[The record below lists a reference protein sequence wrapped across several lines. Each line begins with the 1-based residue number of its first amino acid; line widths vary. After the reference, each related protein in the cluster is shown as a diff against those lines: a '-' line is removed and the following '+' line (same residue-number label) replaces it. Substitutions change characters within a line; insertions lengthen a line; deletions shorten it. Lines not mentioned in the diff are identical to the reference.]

1 MVELRT
7 RNLLVRPLGQIAPTL
22 LHGYLIQNRHSHGQ
36 WEPARSDDYFALES
50 VKARFVSGEFET
62 PDERRFALLLQGG
75 SDLAGVVNFTNIAG
89 YPFEACHLGFSIA
102 AKHEGKGLMR
112 EALLCTITHVFQTLG
127 LNRVMANFVPRN
139 VRSAL
144 LLSGLGF
151 TIEGFAKDYLCI
163 AGRWEDHLLTSVLR
177 KDWHGEGAPSRA
189 RITPG

>member
-1 MVELRT
+1 
-7 RNLLVRPLGQIAPTL
+7 
-22 LHGYLIQNRHSHGQ
+22 
-36 WEPARSDDYFALES
+36 
-50 VKARFVSGEFET
+50 
-62 PDERRFALLLQGG
+62 
-75 SDLAGVVNFTNIAG
+75 
-89 YPFEACHLGFSIA
+89 
-102 AKHEGKGLMR
+102 
-112 EALLCTITHVFQTLG
+112 
-127 LNRVMANFVPRN
+127 MANFVPRN